1 MLRNPAPQIKRTKTA
16 KLAAL
21 AVLPAPHTPPRT
33 PAAPPARAAR
43 RKSGGITLRDV
54 ARLAKVSAITASRA
68 LNTPDKVS
76 PDTLERI
83 RAAVAHTGYVPNLLA
98 GGLASNRSRLVAA
111 VVPTIAGSVFLETIQ
126 ALTDELASAGFQLIL
141 GQSGYRDSREDALLD
156 ALIGRRPDG
165 IVLTGVMR
173 SPEGRKRLLAS
184 GIPVVETWDLTST
197 PIDMLVGFS
206 HQKVGAEVAA
216 HLHRKGYRRCAI
228 VTADDHRAGLRRSG
242 FEARWQALTFGV
254 DAGAR
259 RSANAS
265 ANTSATRAR
274 ALPAWTVPAPSTL
287 AGGRAALTGLL
298 AQYPRLDAI
307 WCSSD
312 VLAHGVLTEAHA
324 RGLRVPQDLAVLG
337 FGDLAFAA
345 HTHPALT
352 TVRIDGTAIGRE
364 AARCIIE
371 RNHSDVNGN
380 GSAATRTGPKVRD
393 IGFAIIERAS
403 V

>member
-184 GIPVVETWDLTST
+184 GIPVVETWDLTPS

-216 HLHRKGYRRCAI
+216 HLYRKGYRRCAI

-242 FEARWQALTFGV
+242 FEARWKALNS
-254 DAGAR
+254 GAK
-259 RSANAS
+259 SGGTTTAKA
-265 ANTSATRAR
+265 AAR
-274 ALPAWTVPAPSTL
+274 NNPVPVWTVPAPSTL
-287 AGGRAALTGLL
+287 ANGRAALTGLL
-298 AQYPRLDAI
+298 AQHPKLDAI

-312 VLAHGVLTEAHA
+312 VLAHGVITEAHA
-324 RGLRVPQDLAVLG
+324 RGLRVPQDLAVHG

-345 HTHPALT
+345 HIHPALT

-371 RNHSDVNGN
+371 RNRSDVNGN
-380 GSAATRTGPKVRD
+380 GSAATRTGPKVRN
-393 IGFAIIERAS
+393 IGFIVVERVS